1 MKIGLRAYSSR
12 LKLNKRLCYN
22 DRAPAAGRQSQNKR
36 QAPLTSVWRVS
47 EPDWILNSSDGAFSM
62 QTGSFI
68 NGKWVHPNSS
78 RLVRNINPAD
88 PHDVIAE
95 FPSATAEDVHRAIE
109 AASAA
114 FPNWRNTPGPER
126 GRVLWRAVNLARA
139 RLEDIARTMTREEGK
154 VLKEARGETL
164 KGISLLEFYAG
175 EGYRMHGKTMPSE
188 VRDTFT
194 YTIRRPIGVVGL
206 ITPWNFPWALPVW
219 KIAPA
224 LAAGNCVVFKPAEIT
239 PATASLLVEIL
250 EEAGLPP
257 GVLNM
262 VVGPGSV
269 VGNAIVNAPE
279 TRAISFTGSNE
290 VGSVLYQQAAKL
302 GKKVTC
308 EMGGKNAVV
317 VLPDAD
323 LNRAATSI
331 IGGAFGSTGQR
342 CTATSRVLA
351 TPEIKRALV
360 EKITERASKLK
371 VGPGLDETFDMGPA
385 VDEKQWKTDLSY
397 IEIARQE
404 GAHLVTGGNVPNNAN
419 GGYFVEPTIFDNVTP
434 TMRIFREEV
443 FGPVLSVGVAADIQE
458 AIRFSNAVEFGLT
471 TSIFTQDINN
481 VLRYVEDVETG
492 MVHVNEPTVGG
503 EAQLPFGGTKATG
516 VGEREMAEEGLNFF
530 TELKTVFINYGGSG
544 ERAMIR

>member
-1 MKIGLRAYSSR
+1 MR
-12 LKLNKRLCYN
+12 
-22 DRAPAAGRQSQNKR
+22 
-36 QAPLTSVWRVS
+36 
-47 EPDWILNSSDGAFSM
+47 
-62 QTGSFI
+62 TGSYI
-68 NGKWVHPNSS
+68 NGKWFHPKSD
-78 RLVRNINPAD
+78 RLVKNINPAD
-88 PHDVIAE
+88 PKEVIAE
-95 FPSATAEDVHRAIE
+95 FPSATARDAQDAIQ
-109 AASAA
+109 AAQAA
-114 FPNWRNTPGPER
+114 FPMWKNTPGPER

-154 VLKEARGETL
+154 VLREARGETL

-194 YTIRRPIGVVGL
+194 YTLRRPIGVVGL

-224 LAAGNCVVFKPAEIT
+224 MVAGNTIVFKPAEIT
-239 PATASLLVEIL
+239 PATATMLVEIF

-262 VVGPGSV
+262 VVGPGSA
-269 VGNAIVNAPE
+269 VGTAIVDAPE
-279 TRAISFTGSNE
+279 TRAISFTGSNQ
-290 VGSVLYQQAAKL
+290 VGSALYQQASKL

-323 LNRAATSI
+323 LNKAVTAI
-331 IGGAFGSTGQR
+331 MGGAFGSTGQR
-342 CTATSRVLA
+342 CTATSRVIA
-351 TPEIKRALV
+351 VPSVKNALV
-360 EKITERASKLK
+360 EQLRERALKLR
-371 VGPGLDETFDMGPA
+371 VGPGLDESSDMGPA

-397 IEIARQE
+397 IEIAQQD
-404 GAHLVTGGNVPNNAN
+404 GAKLVTGGAVPKSAN
-419 GGYFVEPTIFDNVTP
+419 GGYFVEPTIFDGVTAD
-434 TMRIFREEV
+434 MRIFKEEV
-443 FGPVLSVGVAADIQE
+443 FGPVLAVGVAEDINE
-458 AIRFSNAVEFGLT
+458 ALKFSNAVEFGLS

-481 VLRYVEDVETG
+481 VLRYIEDVETG

-530 TELKTVFINYGGSG
+530 TELKTVFINYGGTG
-544 ERAMIR
+544 ERSMIR

>member
-1 MKIGLRAYSSR
+1 MH
-12 LKLNKRLCYN
+12 
-22 DRAPAAGRQSQNKR
+22 
-36 QAPLTSVWRVS
+36 
-47 EPDWILNSSDGAFSM
+47 
-62 QTGSFI
+62 TGSYI
-68 NGKWVHPNSS
+68 NGKWFHPNSE

-88 PHDVIAE
+88 PRDVIAE
-95 FPSATAEDVHRAIE
+95 FPSGTAQDVRAAID
-109 AASAA
+109 AAQAA
-114 FPNWRNTPGPER
+114 FPGWRNTPGPER
-126 GRVLWRAVNLARA
+126 GRVLWRAVNLARQ
-139 RLEDIARTMTREEGK
+139 RLDDIARTMTREEGK
-154 VLKEARGETL
+154 VLKEARGEVL
-164 KGISLLEFYAG
+164 KGISLLEFYSG

-224 LAAGNCVVFKPAEIT
+224 LVSGNTIVFKPAEIT
-239 PATASLLVEIL
+239 PATASLLVEIF

-262 VVGPGSV
+262 VVGPGSA
-269 VGNAIVNAPE
+269 VGNAIVDAPE
-279 TRAISFTGSNE
+279 TRAISFTGSNQ
-290 VGSVLYQQAAKL
+290 VGSALYEQAARL

-323 LNRAATSI
+323 LNRAATAI
-331 IGGAFGSTGQR
+331 IGGAFGSSGQR

-351 TPEIKRALV
+351 APQVKDALL
-360 EKITERASKLK
+360 EQLTERALKLK
-371 VGPGLDETFDMGPA
+371 VGPGLDETNDMGPA

-397 IEIARQE
+397 IEIAKNE
-404 GAHLVTGGNVPNNAN
+404 GARLLTGGNVPSSAN
-419 GGYFVEPTIFDNVTP
+419 GGYFVEPTVFDNVQP
-434 TMRIFREEV
+434 QMRIFQEEV
-443 FGPVLSVGVAADIQE
+443 FGPVLAVATAENIDE
-458 AIRFSNAVEFGLT
+458 AIKFANSVEFGLT
-471 TSIFTQDINN
+471 TSIFTRDINN
-481 VLRYVEDVETG
+481 VLRYVEEVETG

-530 TELKTVFINYGGSG
+530 TELKTVFINYGGTG